1 VSVDD
6 ERAGNQNVENWE
18 YVEVDLEH
26 QMTILIF
33 CDVAVVDKV
42 VAQRSHSKD
51 ADCLKQKDSDEFLG
65 ICLNKLL
72 GHHSLAVE
80 PSVYTDQKDDVE
92 HNKDEQHAL

>member
-6 ERAGNQNVENWE
+6 KRAGNQNVENRE
-18 YVEVDLEH
+18 YIEVDLEH
-26 QMTILIF
+26 QMTILIVF
-33 CDVAVVDKV
+33 VIDKV